1 MSSICDSEAIHLV
14 APHTCAS
21 RTHSSCRLSPASYR
35 LSPAPSTLH
44 PQSINKRRIDIS
56 YRALKKRFI
65 RVTQM
70 GPPQGSPWKE
80 WSLYV
85 LVAPVGVWLAVLMS
99 LVILMVTALQAVEW
113 VLRYVTMLGSR
124 TTLRTYMG
132 CTFTALPSND
142 DRLDFVIC
150 RGPTYIYGH
159 TIGAVKNFCK
169 WATGGFKELTLLS
182 DAEVLSLLMTSPI
195 ARMWK
200 VTYSREGR
208 PVSMVLDMGDVTKG
222 DVKATDISL
231 GKGHYLCV
239 ERIDFDIETSDLSV
253 TLVDSDG
260 LARVVHRPMEEMCA
274 SPMASACS
282 SSSISS
288 ADVSDEERLWNMAKA
303 HLQGLIM
310 WSIVSWSHNWVHFN
324 LLDSAAALTPD
335 VVPKRSVLR
344 ALLTPHLRFTPTINT
359 AGPADGILNPQH
371 AEDDTL
377 KKFLPWKVQGQT
389 AQQFLAKVAENCLQH
404 YLKADETTG
413 EKIVDP
419 VAFPPE
425 FVTDRLEPD
434 NKLQGLLP
442 YLDFLTEVYK
452 AMEVYAQNLWV
463 GEGSPHSERIIEHD
477 IFMQWVRHIE
487 QSVGSLKGLS
497 KVDPVKLLA
506 TLLWTTVVH
515 GADHDV
521 CGRINTKWMMF
532 GSAVPVDWDGEW
544 QDVLKGSL
552 FGTQLHAFRSSTF
565 ISCFGGYKNS
575 WFTKGADLLVSPGLY
590 NDWNSV
596 PCEQT
601 RCRLRAHHGTL
612 LASLH
617 GISKK
622 WGWLSDVAGLPAS
635 VSF

>member
-1 MSSICDSEAIHLV
+1 MLS
-14 APHTCAS
+14 S
-21 RTHSSCRLSPASYR
+21 RTSMTSQSVLTTPSSSK
-35 LSPAPSTLH
+35 LH
-44 PQSINKRRIDIS
+44 LNVNL
-56 YRALKKRFI
+56 RALKRRFK
-65 RVTQM
+65 RVTELGQPK
-70 GPPQGSPWKE
+70 GNIWKE
-80 WSLYV
+80 HILFIMLAPLGLWLAALLSLV
-85 LVAPVGVWLAVLMS
+85 LVVVS
-99 LVILMVTALQAVEW
+99 LGQSVEYL
-113 VLRYVTMLGSR
+113 LRYVTMVSSR

-132 CTFTALPSND
+132 CTFTALPSNA
-142 DRLDFVIC
+142 DRLDFVLH

-169 WATGGFKELTLLS
+169 WATGGFKEQVLLS
-182 DAEVLSLLMTSPI
+182 DAEVLALLMTTPVS
-195 ARMWK
+195 RMWK
-200 VTYSREGR
+200 VACNEEGR

-260 LARVVHRPMEEMCA
+260 LARVVHRPTECIA
-274 SPMASACS
+274 GSTSN
-282 SSSISS
+282 
-288 ADVSDEERLWNMAKA
+288 DERLWKLAKA
-303 HLQGLIM
+303 HLQGAVMLANA
-310 WSIVSWSHNWVHFN
+310 SCQQDLVHFSFLN
-324 LLDSAAALTPD
+324 SVAALTPD
-335 VVPKRSVLR
+335 VVPKCSALH
-344 ALLTPHLRFTPTINT
+344 ALLTPHLRFTSTN
-359 AGPADGILNPQH
+359 GLCNK
-371 AEDDTL
+371 L
-377 KKFLPWKVQGQT
+377 LPWK
-389 AQQFLAKVAENCLQH
+389 AKPASC
-404 YLKADETTG
+404 LKANNAL
-413 EKIVDP
+413 I
-419 VAFPPE
+419 AFPPE

-463 GEGSPHSERIIEHD
+463 VIEHD
-477 IFMQWVRHIE
+477 IFTQWVRHMAE
-487 QSVGSLKGLS
+487 EVKSVKGLS